1 MNNRLLIAVF
11 AASSALAGCSSHA
24 EDEVSIELGRLNSD
38 VENEAPIESGRFITV
53 YTSAISLRAWNP
65 AQNVTADVDRTAE
78 TVVFATPDGRKMS
91 FSITTL
97 PKDQWRPDCA
107 VMGGFVLS
115 ELAPISPAPVTLA
128 GLTFPNP
135 ALYAK
140 CGPDRLVLCN
150 RDSIDSGDFVAFDR
164 VR

>member
-1 MNNRLLIAVF
+1 MDNRLFIAVL
-11 AASSALAGCSSHA
+11 AASSALAGCSSNA
-24 EDEVSIELGRLNSD
+24 ENEASIESGRLISN

-53 YTSAISLRAWNP
+53 YTSAISFGAWNP
-65 AQNVTADVDRTAE
+65 AQDVTADVDRATE

-115 ELAPISPAPVTLA
+115 EIAPISPAPVTLA
-128 GLTFPNP
+128 GLTFPKP

-140 CGPDRLVLCN
+140 CGPNRLILCN